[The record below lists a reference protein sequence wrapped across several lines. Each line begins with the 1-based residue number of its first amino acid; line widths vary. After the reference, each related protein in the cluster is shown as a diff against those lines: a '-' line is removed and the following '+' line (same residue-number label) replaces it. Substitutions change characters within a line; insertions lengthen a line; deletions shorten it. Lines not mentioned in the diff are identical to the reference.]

1 MNQLKEYR
9 NPRVCMAQQRAVLAA
24 IGMTLFACLSCP
36 AGAQDASSYPNK
48 PVRIFV
54 PYGAGGVGDLT
65 MRLLAQKLSEN
76 AGQQF
81 VIENKPGAGGSLSA
95 RGALTAAPD
104 GYSLA

>member
-24 IGMTLFACLSCP
+24 IGMTLFACLGCP

-65 MRLLAQKLSEN
+65 MRLLAQKLSETSP
-76 AGQQF
+76 A
-81 VIENKPGAGGSLSA
+81 PADRCR
-95 RGALTAAPD
+95 RGAPSLQLPTATR
-104 GYSLA
+104 LR